1 MFQEVIDVFAQQG
14 KLGFSAI
21 IKVSEQVG
29 AAKSTLR
36 KVPNQGSQEE
46 VPKQGFPGRG
56 SQARFPSKLPKV
68 PNNRFLRAGFQVRVL
83 SQFPSKVSK
92 QGSQRFP

>member
-29 AAKSTLR
+29 AARSALR

-46 VPKQGFPGRG
+46 VPKQG
-56 SQARFPSKLPKV
+56 SQAS
-68 PNNRFLRAGFQVRVL
+68 
-83 SQFPSKVSK
+83 
-92 QGSQRFP
+92 SQRFPTTGS